1 MTNFNIRRFART
13 ARWQC
18 RMSLKSVLSGAA
30 GLSFGYLGIMF
41 GWLYPILK
49 GDKLLGYGDLKHTV
63 EVCSLVY
70 LILIVVSG
78 VWIFADMKTKE
89 QRIKVKMLPATDVE
103 KYLVRWLGV
112 TLGTMV
118 VGIMAYCVADALRM
132 VTCLV
137 TGVDS
142 LGCTI
147 TDFLKMFFLNDNGN
161 TIVISE
167 HSAYTAGTDYAV
179 VGWVIWAQSFYV
191 LGGTLL
197 RRYQF
202 VITTLVHIL
211 LFLGMAAVVAWLPV
225 DVDRAVADSG
235 NDGAFYAAG
244 VALCLVAVV
253 NWWLSYKIFKRMQV
267 INNKWINL

>member
-1 MTNFNIRRFART
+1 MTNFNIKRFART

-18 RMSLKSVLSGAA
+18 RMSLKNALSYAA
-30 GLSFGYLGIMF
+30 GQSFGYLAVMF
-41 GWLYPILK
+41 TWFYPVLK
-49 GDKLLGYGDLKHTV
+49 GYKQLGYGDLLHSV
-63 EVCSLVY
+63 EMCTLVY
-70 LILIVVSG
+70 LIVVVFNG
-78 VWIFADMKTKE
+78 VWIFADMGTKE

-211 LFLGMAAVVAWLPV
+211 LFLAMAAVVAWLPV